1 MKVSLRQQ
9 ALYLPQTAADGQRL
23 TANGQRSAAN
33 GQGATANGHGTAA
46 DGQRSAA
53 NGHGAAADSQGL
65 SSRTLALVAE
75 LRQLGYTL
83 SEDLLHALDGL
94 DEAGQQQVLDV
105 INEVMGTTLNW
116 ASLVRGWLTPTGE
129 SAWDHFLTLLA
140 NVVKDEVE
148 VPGTTLPCGHLIP
161 EGTFPLERYTGCPF
175 CGKPFHTADYVN
187 LGQGTKLRLLRL
199 WGDKEMEAFFHDLLL
214 SPVPLDATQ
223 RESLKTLLSTHRFP
237 LTAYLQ
243 SIEQK
248 ETRMMVIDELVD
260 TGHDDEASQ
269 LFSSPVDVM
278 RYLWYR
284 HTGHLQLLE
293 PRTLLY
299 IRGKN
304 QRYEWHSPGDIVDSV
319 DARKQELKLKYS
331 RPWCRRVARW
341 MNGLTI
347 PVDQQLEAMHPK
359 REMWVRFIRALRLY
373 EYAKHPGYEPLALLL
388 DRFYRRDYS
397 VWQGHVDD
405 FRLKNDAEETLR
417 LLKQRPGLFARCLF
431 STMLT
436 FGPERVLKA
445 FRRVADNV
453 PARLLLSLT
462 AQAEIYFDR
471 NGQRVAR
478 PLSSVMKQIPQHP
491 LLQHYSDAHLSLM
504 QDNIRQL
511 FLDVMM
517 QHYAHLTPPVT
528 QHSVYISPQLDHIP
542 MPVGDRSNTVQDA
555 SVALQGTRFP
565 VSGDNVRLFL
575 QWGKDLPA
583 QHLDMDLSAYIL
595 KHPTEK
601 TGSDDRPSK
610 ANDPDTITCAY
621 FSLDVPGA
629 RHSGDIRQIP
639 DKVGTAEYIEL
650 SLPELQQWGA
660 ERVVFTCNA
669 YTAGELSPNLMVGW
683 MSADKPMTVSNETGV
698 AYDPSTVDHLVR
710 ITETN
715 LAKGLIFGV
724 LDVEKREITW
734 LEMPFDGQTVLSV
747 SAKTVDAY
755 LRRLQ
760 QKPTIGQLL
769 RLRAEVQGS
778 RIVDSPEAADES
790 YTLTWAQNTAQV
802 SRLLMHN

>member
-1 MKVSLRQQ
+1 MESSPPITFFKPMDQELLKVSLRQQ
-9 ALYLPQTAADGQRL
+9 ALYLPQAIVQSAEGRL
-23 TANGQRSAAN
+23 SA
-33 GQGATANGHGTAA
+33 
-46 DGQRSAA
+46 
-53 NGHGAAADSQGL
+53 
-65 SSRTLALVAE
+65 RTLALVVE

-83 SEDLLHALDGL
+83 SEDLLHALNGL
-94 DEAGQQQVLDV
+94 DEAGQQQALDV
-105 INEVMGTTLNW
+105 INEVMGTKLNW

-140 NVVKDEVE
+140 NIVKDEVE

-161 EGTFPLERYTGCPF
+161 DGTFPLERYTGCPF
-175 CGKPFHTADYVN
+175 CGKPFHTADNVN
-187 LGQGTKLRLLRL
+187 LGQGTKLRLLQL
-199 WGDKEMEAFFHDLLL
+199 WGDKEMEAFFQDLLL

-237 LTAYLQ
+237 LSAHLA
-243 SIEQK
+243 SIQQK
-248 ETRMMVIDELVD
+248 ETRMMVIDELVE
-260 TGHDDEASQ
+260 TGHDDEAAQ

-299 IRGKN
+299 IRAKN
-304 QRYEWHSPGDIVDSV
+304 QRYEWHSPDDIADSV
-319 DARKQELKLKYS
+319 DARQAELKLKYT

-341 MNGLTI
+341 LNGLTMPI
-347 PVDQQLEAMHPK
+347 DQQLEAMHPK

-373 EYAKHPGYEPLALLL
+373 EYAKKPGFGQLALML
-388 DRFYRRDYS
+388 DRFYRQDYS
-397 VWQGHVDD
+397 VWQGKVDC

-431 STMLT
+431 STMLS
-436 FGPERVLKA
+436 FGPEQVLVA
-445 FRRVADNV
+445 FRQVMNDV

-491 LLQHYSDAHLSLM
+491 LLVHYTDEQLEQM
-504 QDNIRQL
+504 QQDIRQL
-511 FLDVMM
+511 FLDAMRHHFS
-517 QHYAHLTPPVT
+517 QPSTLNPQPSSFNIQPSTLNLQPST
-528 QHSVYISPQLDHIP
+528 FISPQLDHIP
-542 MPVGDRSNTVQDA
+542 MPVGDRSNTVQDVSA
-555 SVALQGTRFP
+555 ALQGTRFP
-565 VSGDNVRLFL
+565 VSGDSVRLFL

-595 KHPTEK
+595 KHPSGETDSHDNSTKGKE
-601 TGSDDRPSK
+601 SD
-610 ANDPDTITCAY
+610 TMVCAY

-650 SLPELQQWGA
+650 SLPELQKAGA

-683 MSADKPMTVSNETGV
+683 MSADKPMTVSDETGV

-734 LEMPFDGQTVLSV
+734 LEMPFDGQTVLNI

-778 RIVDSPEAADES
+778 RIVDSPEAADEA
-790 YTLTWAQNTAQV
+790 YTLLWAQNTAQV